1 MANFCSAAA
10 RPPHH
15 LSRQVHMSGIYNTY
29 IPTVWEQTGLGERQ
43 WDLFGRLLR
52 DRIIFMDGEINDQ
65 VADVIVAQMLYLESQ
80 DPDKDISLYINS
92 PGGSVLA
99 GLAIYD
105 TIKYIRPEVQTIC
118 IGQAASMAAVI
129 LGAGQP
135 GKRFLL
141 PSSRVLIHQ
150 PWGGVQGQ
158 AADIKI
164 QAQEILRLK
173 KLLITY
179 LASDTKHGEAEVA
192 RDLERDYYMSAPES
206 VEYGIVDRILARG
219 TNEQKK

>member
-1 MANFCSAAA
+1 
-10 RPPHH
+10 
-15 LSRQVHMSGIYNTY
+15 MSGIYNTY

-52 DRIIFMDGEINDQ
+52 DRIIFLDGEIHDQ
-65 VADVIVAQMLYLESQ
+65 AADVIVAQLLYLESQ

-92 PGGSVLA
+92 PGGSVLS

-105 TIKYIRPEVQTIC
+105 TIKFIKSEVQTIC

-129 LGAGQP
+129 LGAGQT
-135 GKRFLL
+135 GKRFIL
-141 PSSRVLIHQ
+141 PSSRVMIHQ

-158 AADIKI
+158 ASDIKI
-164 QAQEILRLK
+164 QAQEIVRLK
-173 KLLITY
+173 KTLIEY
-179 LASDTKHGEAEVA
+179 LATDTKKSIEQVSH
-192 RDLERDYYMSAPES
+192 DLERDYYMSSAES
-206 VEYGIVDRILARG
+206 VEYGIVDRVLTRG

>member
-1 MANFCSAAA
+1 
-10 RPPHH
+10 
-15 LSRQVHMSGIYNTY
+15 MSGIYNTY
-29 IPTVWEQTGLGERQ
+29 VPTVWEQTGLGERQ

-65 VADVIVAQMLYLESQ
+65 VADVIVAQLLYLESQ

-99 GLAIYD
+99 GLAVYD
-105 TIKYIRPEVQTIC
+105 TIKYIRAEVQTIC

-135 GKRFLL
+135 GKRFIL
-141 PSSRVLIHQ
+141 PSSRVMIHQ

-158 AADIKI
+158 ASDIKI
-164 QAQEILRLK
+164 QAQEIVRLK

-179 LASDTKHGEAEVA
+179 LASDTKRTGEQVA
-192 RDLERDYYMSAPES
+192 RDLERDYYMSATES
-206 VEYGIVDRILARG
+206 VEYGIVDRILVRDK
-219 TNEQKK
+219 NEQKK

>member
-1 MANFCSAAA
+1 
-10 RPPHH
+10 
-15 LSRQVHMSGIYNTY
+15 MSGIYNTY

-52 DRIIFMDGEINDQ
+52 DRIIFLDGEIHDQ
-65 VADVIVAQMLYLESQ
+65 AADVIVAQLLYLESQ

-105 TIKYIRPEVQTIC
+105 TIKYIRAEVQTIC

-135 GKRFLL
+135 GKRFIL
-141 PSSRVLIHQ
+141 PSSRVMIHQ

-158 AADIKI
+158 ASDIKI
-164 QAQEILRLK
+164 QAQEIVRLK
-173 KLLITY
+173 KLLINY
-179 LASDTKHGEAEVA
+179 LATDTKRSDEQVA
-192 RDLERDYYMSAPES
+192 RDLERDYYMSATES
-206 VEYGIVDRILARG
+206 VEYGIVDRILVRG
-219 TNEQKK
+219 MNEQKK

>member
-1 MANFCSAAA
+1 MN
-10 RPPHH
+10 
-15 LSRQVHMSGIYNTY
+15 GIYNTY

-52 DRIIFMDGEINDQ
+52 DRIIFLDGEINDQ
-65 VADVIVAQMLYLESQ
+65 VADVIVAQLLYLESQ

-135 GKRFLL
+135 GKRFILS
-141 PSSRVLIHQ
+141 SSRVMIHQ

-158 AADIKI
+158 ASDIKI
-164 QAQEILRLK
+164 QAQEIVRLK
-173 KLLITY
+173 QMLIKY
-179 LASDTKHGEAEVA
+179 LATDTKRGQEQVA
-192 RDLERDYYMSAPES
+192 RDLERDYYMSASES
-206 VEYGIVDRILARG
+206 IEYGIVDRLLARDK
-219 TNEQKK
+219 NEQKK

>member
-1 MANFCSAAA
+1 
-10 RPPHH
+10 
-15 LSRQVHMSGIYNTY
+15 MSGIYNTY

-52 DRIIFMDGEINDQ
+52 DRIIFMDGEIHDQ
-65 VADVIVAQMLYLESQ
+65 TADVIVAQLLYLESQ

-105 TIKYIRPEVQTIC
+105 TIKYIRAEVQTIC
-118 IGQAASMAAVI
+118 IGQAASMGAVI

-135 GKRFLL
+135 GKRFIL
-141 PSSRVLIHQ
+141 PSSRVMIHQ

-158 AADIKI
+158 ASDIKI
-164 QAQEILRLK
+164 QAQEIVRLK
-173 KLLITY
+173 KLLISY
-179 LASDTKHGEAEVA
+179 LATDTKRTDEQVA
-192 RDLERDYYMSAPES
+192 RDLERDYYMSASES
-206 VEYGIVDRILARG
+206 VEYGIVDRILVRG
-219 TNEQKK
+219 MNEQKK

>member
-1 MANFCSAAA
+1 
-10 RPPHH
+10 
-15 LSRQVHMSGIYNTY
+15 MSGIYNAY

-52 DRIIFMDGEINDQ
+52 DRIIFLDGEIHDQ
-65 VADVIVAQMLYLESQ
+65 AADVIVAQLLYLESQ

-105 TIKYIRPEVQTIC
+105 TIKYIRAEVQTIC

-135 GKRFLL
+135 GKRFIL
-141 PSSRVLIHQ
+141 PSSRVMIHQ

-158 AADIKI
+158 ASDIKI
-164 QAQEILRLK
+164 QAQEIVRLK
-173 KLLITY
+173 KLLINY
-179 LASDTKHGEAEVA
+179 LATDTKRSDEQVA
-192 RDLERDYYMSAPES
+192 RDLERDYYMSATES
-206 VEYGIVDRILARG
+206 VEYGIVDRILVRG
-219 TNEQKK
+219 MNEQKK